1 MMTVRLL
8 FFAHLQDVA
17 GSHELT
23 MSLPAGAT
31 VEEAAALLAERSA
44 GFADLLSQA
53 RVAVNAEFAGAA
65 TVLQDGDEVA
75 WMPPMSGGSGETRLT
90 EAVIDMTA
98 LSRAVEASG
107 YGAVVTFSGN
117 VRDNA
122 RGREVLYLEY
132 EAYAPLAE
140 TQLGRL
146 IADAE
151 GRWAVKCAVQHRLG
165 RLEIGESSVGIAVA
179 AAHRAEAF
187 DACRWLLD
195 TLKETVPIWK
205 REFFKGGDHW
215 VEGPNA
221 VSVDKKSVLE
231 V

>member
-1 MMTVRLL
+1 MITVRML

-23 MSLPAGAT
+23 LSLPDNAT
-31 VEEAAALLAERSA
+31 VKTAAESLAGRSA
-44 GFADLLSQA
+44 GFADLLAQA
-53 RVAVNAEFAGAA
+53 RAAVNAEFADAA
-65 TVLQDGDEVA
+65 TLLRDDDEVA
-75 WMPPMSGGSGETRLT
+75 WMPPMSGGSSSMLT
-90 EAVIDMTA
+90 EMPVNLAE

-132 EAYAPLAE
+132 EAYAPLAKK
-140 TQLGRL
+140 QLARL
-146 IADAE
+146 IAEAE
-151 GRWAVKCAVQHRLG
+151 TRWQVQCAVQHRLG

-205 REFFKGGDHW
+205 REFFRGGDHW
-215 VEGPNA
+215 VEGPHT
-221 VSVDKKSVLE
+221 VSTQKKAVLE